1 MSLRLNFCR
10 SVPPEFL
17 RSFFFWYRIW
27 WSHDEASNVKS
38 SWTKSILIS
47 AAHRKAFR
55 VSHSARHSSAQYGG
69 GLVAGGASYRDLG
82 SGTPRVI
89 GQHCPC
95 HDITTEHKTEKVS
108 KFGNLQIQ
116 WWGWYMLHVSLL
128 FWSSIIPLNPLFC
141 TVATLYQFKIYV
153 LPKLLREILS
163 LWVHSC
169 IIGSTFIQR

>member
-1 MSLRLNFCR
+1 MLYLSDIAFDDHMMMP
-10 SVPPEFL
+10 SIAI
-17 RSFFFWYRIW
+17 FFWI
-27 WSHDEASNVKS
+27 
-38 SWTKSILIS
+38 KSILIS
-47 AAHRKAFR
+47 AAYRKAFR

-116 WWGWYMLHVSLL
+116 
-128 FWSSIIPLNPLFC
+128 
-141 TVATLYQFKIYV
+141 
-153 LPKLLREILS
+153 
-163 LWVHSC
+163 
-169 IIGSTFIQR
+169 